1 MQVAIRVPY
10 FLSNYCTRAGDML
23 TLSQSAG
30 KSVELDSYYLRI
42 DSLYIYIYILY
53 YNSCSLYNKVRSFKR
68 EKQYIYTL
76 LVFSVYMIFI

>member
-30 KSVELDSYYLRI
+30 KSVELCNFQIVLS
-42 DSLYIYIYILY
+42 
-53 YNSCSLYNKVRSFKR
+53 KA
-68 EKQYIYTL
+68 
-76 LVFSVYMIFI
+76 LVTHFMIAY